1 MAHPTAPPT
10 ALDRTEGDPDAI
22 DEWRRPGPTAKQRRT
37 DLWIGFGV
45 AAVAVLNLY
54 TSRSFGMLHRE
65 DAPMI
70 VEQIAWVLGTTLP
83 LAWRRRW
90 PEAVAVVMSVLYIG
104 GQFRGAQE
112 QQVASY
118 ALYAAIY
125 TLGAWGP
132 VRHRARTLRI
142 GIIVAM
148 FTWLTVGFVMSWD
161 DIVGETFDG
170 ASGELPVL
178 WSLVFNNYLVN
189 AIFFGSVY
197 LVGDYAWQ
205 AARRLDTVQSQAA
218 ELRAAQDAAA
228 ERAVFEE
235 RVRIARELHDVVA
248 HHVSVM
254 GIQASACRRA
264 LDKDPDRARTALTA
278 IEDGARTAVDEL
290 RRMLGALR
298 ASGAGSPASGA
309 GSPASG
315 AVSSASGT
323 VSSAEVAAAKVDRIP
338 EIADN
343 AREAGLTVHFAV
355 YGDEV
360 PLPESVSQTAYRIV
374 QESVTNTLKHARA
387 TTLDIRIRYLS
398 GSLELDVTDDGQGHV
413 PGRPGGMGVIGMRER
428 VAVHDGELEIG
439 PRSSGGY
446 RVRARLPHTPAL
458 GRASA

>member
-1 MAHPTAPPT
+1 MT
-10 ALDRTEGDPDAI
+10 LGI
-22 DEWRRPGPTAKQRRT
+22 GIVDEWRRPGPTARQRRA

-54 TSRSFGMLHRE
+54 LSRSVGVLHSE

-70 VEQIAWVLGTTLP
+70 AEQIAWSIATTLP

-90 PEAVAVVMSVLYIG
+90 PDAVAVIMSVIYIG
-104 GQFRGAQE
+104 GQFRGVQE
-112 QQVASY
+112 QQVAAY

-132 VRHRARTLRI
+132 VRRRARTLRLL
-142 GIIVAM
+142 IIATM
-148 FTWLTVGFVMSWD
+148 FTWLTVALANAWD
-161 DIVGETFDG
+161 EIVGGSFDG

-178 WSLVFNNYLVN
+178 WSLVFNRYIVN

-218 ELRAAQDAAA
+218 ELRAAQAAAA
-228 ERAVFEE
+228 ERAVVDE

-264 LDKDPDRARTALTA
+264 LDKDPARARTALTA
-278 IEDGARTAVDEL
+278 IEEGARTAVDEL

-298 ASGAGSPASGA
+298 STGRDLGPD
-309 GSPASG
+309 
-315 AVSSASGT
+315 
-323 VSSAEVAAAKVDRIP
+323 AAAAGVDRIP
-338 EIADN
+338 EIAAS

-360 PLPESVSQTAYRIV
+360 PLPDSVSQNAYRIV
-374 QESVTNTLKHARA
+374 QEAVTNTLKHAHA
-387 TTLDIRIRYLS
+387 TTLDIRVRYLS
-398 GSLELDVTDDGQGHV
+398 GSLELDVTDDGYGNRS
-413 PGRPGGMGVIGMRER
+413 GGPGGMGIIGMRER
-428 VAVHDGELEIG
+428 VAVHDGELEVG
-439 PRSSGGY
+439 PRSGGGY
-446 RVRARLPHTPAL
+446 RVRARLPHHLVMA
-458 GRASA
+458 GENE